1 MTQNQNAT
9 NQDRPHKM
17 MWRSW
22 GTDAFNEAEKQDK
35 PILLMLTATWCHWC
49 HTMDSTTYDDDTVA
63 NYLNEHFIPIRV
75 DSDRRPD
82 INERYNMGGWP
93 STAFLTPSGDTL
105 TGATYIAPEDM
116 QHVMQQVRDVYTQ
129 RRDYVNQ
136 QVAHVRSQAEAQ
148 QPILLLG
155 AKPNLSVVST
165 VTENILKIF
174 EPEFGGFGKM
184 PKFPAPDVIDFLLYQ
199 QRFEKDANRI
209 KIVEKTLG
217 SMSTSDIF
225 DQIEG
230 GMFRYSNGIDWT
242 DPQTEKVLEVNAAN
256 AKNYLHAYQVTNNTE
271 YLDIADNLL
280 SFIEQKFLQ
289 KEGLY
294 FAASQAADQEYFSLD
309 TTKRNATNPPPID
322 PTVLLDASAQTIS
335 TFLYASWLLDNKHY
349 EVLALKCLDFL
360 WEEMWDQTQ
369 GAYHYWDKTAHVTG
383 LLQDNAQLCRALLDA
398 FQITGQKAY
407 LNHALDVATVIENQ
421 FHSADGTGYYDLAE
435 ENENLGYLRY
445 RRQPLA
451 ENAIVADALIT
462 LTHLTENGSVSP
474 STAEQT
480 LGSFLQQYD
489 KIGHFAANYA
499 NAVGRLLNT
508 TLKYHIVGDPDEDK
522 TQELIKQCLLE
533 NYPYKIIRTLS
544 PTDDI
549 SVVEKFGY
557 KPDESPVLYI
567 RIDDTFSA
575 PITQT
580 DNIHATS
587 IEMLRSSPI

>member
-9 NQDRPHKM
+9 NQDRPDKM

-22 GTDAFNEAEKQDK
+22 GTDAFNEAEKEDK

-49 HTMDSTTYDDDTVA
+49 HIMDSTTYDDDTIA

-136 QVAHVRSQAEAQ
+136 QVAHVRGQAEAQ

-199 QRFEKDANRI
+199 QRFEKDDNRI

-271 YLDIADNLL
+271 YLDVADNLL

-335 TFLYASWLLDNKHY
+335 TFLYASWLLDKKHY

-360 WEEMWDQTQ
+360 WEEMWDQTE

-383 LLQDNAQLCRALLDA
+383 LLQDNAQLCRSLLDA
-398 FQITGQKAY
+398 FQITGQKVY
-407 LNHALDVATVIENQ
+407 LNQALDVATVIENQ

-462 LTHLTENGSVSP
+462 LTHLTENGAVSP
-474 STAEQT
+474 SAAEQT

-557 KPDESPVLYI
+557 NPNESPVLYI

>member
-22 GTDAFNEAEKQDK
+22 GTDAFNEAEKEDK

-49 HTMDSTTYDDDTVA
+49 HIMDSTTYNDDTVA
-63 NYLNEHFIPIRV
+63 DYLNEHFIPIRV

-136 QVAHVRSQAEAQ
+136 QVSHVRSQAEAQ

-155 AKPNLSVVST
+155 AKPTLSVVST

-199 QRFEKDANRI
+199 QRFEKDDNRI

-271 YLDIADNLL
+271 YLDVADNLL

-369 GAYHYWDKTAHVTG
+369 GAHHYWDKTAHVTG

-407 LNHALDVATVIENQ
+407 LNQALDVATVIENQ

-462 LTHLTENGSVSP
+462 LTHLTENGPVSP
-474 STAEQT
+474 TAAEQT

-508 TLKYHIVGDPDEDK
+508 TLKYHIVGDPDKDK

-549 SVVEKFGY
+549 SIVEEFGY

-567 RIDDTFSA
+567 RIDDTSSA